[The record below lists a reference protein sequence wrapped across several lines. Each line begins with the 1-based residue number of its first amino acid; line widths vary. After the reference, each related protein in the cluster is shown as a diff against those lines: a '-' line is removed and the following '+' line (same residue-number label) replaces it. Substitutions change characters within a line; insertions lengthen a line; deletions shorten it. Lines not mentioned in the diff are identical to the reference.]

1 MKIFRKLIMKRP
13 WSILDTVPAFSCK
26 YFEKYLE
33 VSIRIA
39 GLRVKI

>member
-1 MKIFRKLIMKRP
+1 MKISGKLKRKWP
-13 WSILDTVPAFSCK
+13 WSVLGCCSALSCK